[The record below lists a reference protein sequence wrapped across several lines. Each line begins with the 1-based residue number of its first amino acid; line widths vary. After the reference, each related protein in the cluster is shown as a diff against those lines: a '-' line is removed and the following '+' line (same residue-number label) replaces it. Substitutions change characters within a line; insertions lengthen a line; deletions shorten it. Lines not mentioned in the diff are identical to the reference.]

1 MAMEVH
7 YSQKAS
13 NPPPPSLKKY
23 NETKQYLKLE
33 NDCQNTHIQHLT
45 AVCVFCEMLLF
56 FFFTWKEFI
65 KFKRLEVPNEFLTR
79 LYHWLSKEWTI
90 LLFNNHNIFLI

>member
-1 MAMEVH
+1 MTDFFQCLFSKPFSIHVLSYNKLKQMAMEVH

-13 NPPPPSLKKY
+13 NPPSLKKY

-56 FFFTWKEFI
+56 FFYL
-65 KFKRLEVPNEFLTR
+65 KRIYKVQKVR
-79 LYHWLSKEWTI
+79 GAQ
-90 LLFNNHNIFLI
+90 

>member
-13 NPPPPSLKKY
+13 NPPPSLKKY

-33 NDCQNTHIQHLT
+33 NDCQNTHI
-45 AVCVFCEMLLF
+45 
-56 FFFTWKEFI
+56 
-65 KFKRLEVPNEFLTR
+65 
-79 LYHWLSKEWTI
+79 
-90 LLFNNHNIFLI
+90 